1 VADLTSLTNASCFN
15 VSRSCWAFSMQ
26 SIAVRAFFFTGF
38 LAVAHSAVCNDG
50 PLPGHSRFGEAFNR
64 GPRQRAYLMG
74 GTGNV
79 HFAVSSRDP
88 LVQKFVEQGIGQ
100 LHGFWFVEAERSFRQ
115 AARLDP
121 NCGIAYWGMS
131 VANRELNPVRSRQ
144 FAAEAARHKAGLSER
159 ERMYIDALHDEK
171 AYRAIMARFPTDLE
185 AATFEIWRLWH
196 KREAGDPSES
206 LVRSADQLIA
216 GILRAHPMHPIH
228 HAAIHFAD
236 SINAVSRALDSAE
249 RCGESAPAI
258 GHMWHMPVHVY
269 FPLKRYPE
277 AAWQLE
283 ASIRTENARVMHD
296 RALPSHLYAH
306 NNEWLVRTLMFLGR
320 VQEARRVAMSMIDL
334 PRSPAAST
342 IDLPKGDSGGTD
354 SSQQQRPRE
363 SVGTSAYYGRQ
374 ALLQILRQYE
384 YWDDLIELCRTASI
398 EPTQSPIEQGEIHA
412 DLGIACFCKGSIE
425 AGESELA
432 SLREVIDGQIAARTN
447 AQQEIGKLP
456 EERRAAALAAVN
468 SQFAASI
475 SGLNQLG
482 GDLEDYRR
490 IARGTYLNRRTLVI
504 VLVCLVGVEAVLF
517 WFLRRRIV
525 VALLTVLTALLAGGW
540 ALQCHL
546 ALLNLPY
553 HADNV
558 DFAFICGKLLKAG
571 DFEEA
576 EWSARN
582 FIQERGNQVRP
593 QANLVEVLYKAG
605 KRDLALAEFTH
616 LRELA
621 AMADLESP
629 PLARLAPIARDLGFP
644 PDWRLPQKVHQTLSS
659 RRPLE
664 SLGPLLWR
672 PVAAPD
678 WKLNDGEG
686 HAHALSQFR
695 CKPVIL
701 LFFLGAGC
709 AHCRTQLEA
718 FRKMAKE
725 FTEAGLTVVA
735 VSCDDEAGVRRC
747 LSNQK
752 REPFPFLMLA
762 DPRCTSFQAYGAFD
776 DFEQI
781 ALHGTFLV
789 DGDGLLRWSDV
800 GFEPFTDAA
809 FLLAES
815 KRLLTR
821 PVAPPE
827 HGAKVIA
834 AE

>member
-1 VADLTSLTNASCFN
+1 MRDAVIPLGLVVALLGAAAAARTDDR
-15 VSRSCWAFSMQ
+15 V
-26 SIAVRAFFFTGF
+26 
-38 LAVAHSAVCNDG
+38 
-50 PLPGHSRFGEAFNR
+50 LPGHSRYGEAFDR

-74 GTGNV
+74 GTGDV
-79 HFAVSSRDP
+79 HFPVSSRDP
-88 LVQKFVEQGIGQ
+88 LVQKFIEQGIGQ

-121 NCGIAYWGMS
+121 HCGIAYWGMAL
-131 VANRELNPVRSRQ
+131 ANRELSPLRSRQ
-144 FAAEAARHKAGLSER
+144 FAAEAAKHKTGLSER
-159 ERMYIDALHDEK
+159 ETMYIDALRDENG
-171 AYRAIMARFPTDLE
+171 YRAIMARYPTDLE
-185 AATFEIWRLWH
+185 AAAFEVWRLWH
-196 KREAGDPSES
+196 KREAGDPSAS
-206 LVRSADQLIA
+206 TVNSADQLIT
-216 GILRAHPMHPIH
+216 GILRVEPMHPIR

-236 SINAVSRALDSAE
+236 STNSVSRAVDSAA

-296 RALPSHLYAH
+296 RSLPSHLYAH
-306 NNEWLVRTLMFLGR
+306 NNEWLARTLMYLGR

-334 PRSPAAST
+334 PRSPSPNT
-342 IDLPKGDSGGTD
+342 IDAPNGESRGTD
-354 SSQQQRPRE
+354 PSQQQHPRE
-363 SVGTSAYYGRQ
+363 SFGTSADYGRA

-384 YWDDLIELCRTASI
+384 YWDDLIELCRTGYI
-398 EPTQSPIEQGEIHA
+398 EPTQSPLEQGEIHA
-412 DLGIACFCKGSIE
+412 NLGMAYFCNGSIE
-425 AGESELA
+425 AGENELA
-432 SLREVIDGQIAARTN
+432 NLRQAIDGQTAARTTS
-447 AQQEIGKLP
+447 QQEARKLP
-456 EERRAAALAAVN
+456 EERRPAALAAVN
-468 SQFAASI
+468 SRFTASI
-475 SGLNQLG
+475 SRLDQLA

-490 IARGTYLNRRTLVI
+490 IARGTYLNRRMFVVAI
-504 VLVCLVGVEAVLF
+504 GCLVGAEAIVF

-525 VALLTVLTALLAGGW
+525 AALLTVLAAILAGGW
-540 ALQCHL
+540 AVQCHL

-558 DFAFICGKLLKAG
+558 DFAFICGKLLEAG

-582 FIQERGNQVRP
+582 FAQERANQVRP
-593 QANLVEVLYKAG
+593 QANLVEVLFKAG
-605 KRDLALAEFTH
+605 KKDQALLEFTR

-621 AMADLESP
+621 ATADLESP
-629 PLARLAPIARDLGFP
+629 PLARLAPIARDLDLP
-644 PDWRLPQKVHQTLSS
+644 SDWRLPKKVDQALSG

-672 PVAAPD
+672 PAAAPD
-678 WKLNDGEG
+678 WTLKDGEG
-686 HAHALSQFR
+686 RPHSFAQFR
-695 CKPVIL
+695 GKPVIL
-701 LFFLGAGC
+701 IFVLGAGC
-709 AHCRTQLEA
+709 AHCRIQLEA
-718 FRKMAKE
+718 FRKMAKD
-725 FTEAGLTVVA
+725 FDAAGLTIIA
-735 VSCDDEAGVRRC
+735 INCDDEAGVRRC

-762 DPRCTSFQAYGAFD
+762 DPRFTSFQAYGAFD

-781 ALHGTFLV
+781 ALHGTFLI

-821 PVAPPE
+821 PVAPVP
-827 HGAKVIA
+827 GAKVIA
-834 AE
+834 ADRAAVPNRR